1 MLLSAAFGFDGL
13 MYQHAV
19 GFSGVLF
26 HLSVLECNMGQNR
39 SRDLFGIVTVPS
51 YLYPW
56 VLLFALQFFMPGL
69 SFMGHLAGIV
79 TGTLQYHGVLDGI
92 LVEESYLKE
101 MDSWSSLRWMSSM
114 SSFVPTCDTR
124 ENISQGRR
132 GPQEL
137 VGAICRFAKVA
148 GRLVMNV
155 LETIKVII
163 FGRGRELNSNIQ
175 LEEWSRPV
183 MGHSLD
189 DGDAEDEDDWS
200 GLPPMRSRE
209 HARPSQIV

>member
-1 MLLSAAFGFDGL
+1 
-13 MYQHAV
+13 
-19 GFSGVLF
+19 
-26 HLSVLECNMGQNR
+26 
-39 SRDLFGIVTVPS
+39 
-51 YLYPW
+51 
-56 VLLFALQFFMPGL
+56 
-69 SFMGHLAGIV
+69 
-79 TGTLQYHGVLDGI
+79 
-92 LVEESYLKE
+92 
-101 MDSWSSLRWMSSM
+101 M
-114 SSFVPTCDTR
+114 SSFVPTCDTH

-137 VGAICRFAKVA
+137 VGAICGFAKVA

-183 MGHSLD
+183 VGHSLD
-189 DGDAEDEDDWS
+189 DEDEEDEDDWS